1 MRMRVIYGIDFFYM
15 GKHLVKVYNPN
26 TRTPVKMAVNM
37 NLPIG
42 FSVPGNI
49 YNAFTHLNQFGKAH
63 TVTLGAKVI

>member
-37 NLPIG
+37 TNL
-42 FSVPGNI
+42 SVEIMEEGVK
-49 YNAFTHLNQFGKAH
+49 YVQSQQ
-63 TVTLGAKVI
+63 

>member
-49 YNAFTHLNQFGKAH
+49 
-63 TVTLGAKVI
+63 